1 MINTIKDL
9 GDIVRIVLRLC
20 EFEGIDLEVDENG
33 PVIRFREPDVKR
45 VLANRLDYER
55 MFRQAGKTDKESLKL
70 AKEMMRGQLI
80 DLESIIAEKKPA
92 ARAED
97 EEKHEIG

>member
-1 MINTIKDL
+1 MINTIKDM

-55 MFRQAGKTDKESLKL
+55 MFRQAGKTGFPQVKET
-70 AKEMMRGQLI
+70 AT
-80 DLESIIAEKKPA
+80 KPTLTMLPKS
-92 ARAED
+92 
-97 EEKHEIG
+97 KHGGMNQ